1 LDLLPLSTTLT
12 LAYSDM
18 LDNSPFVSRGKL
30 GWTSSKRV
38 SLVWVAFF
46 DELGH
51 SGLAYSSSRGNLV
64 SREASIRQREDI
76 ISLSRGD
83 GFHGDYDYGT

>member
-1 LDLLPLSTTLT
+1 MGFLDSIVSLS
-12 LAYSDM
+12 YSDM

-30 GWTSSKRV
+30 GWTSSTRV
-38 SLVWVAFF
+38 FLVWVALF

-51 SGLAYSSSRGNLV
+51 SGLAYSSSRGNLA

-83 GFHGDYDYGT
+83 GFHGNYDYDT

>member
-1 LDLLPLSTTLT
+1 
-12 LAYSDM
+12 
-18 LDNSPFVSRGKL
+18 
-30 GWTSSKRV
+30 
-38 SLVWVAFF
+38 VAFF

-51 SGLAYSSSRGNLV
+51 SGLAYSSSRGNLA

-83 GFHGDYDYGT
+83 GFYGDYDYDT